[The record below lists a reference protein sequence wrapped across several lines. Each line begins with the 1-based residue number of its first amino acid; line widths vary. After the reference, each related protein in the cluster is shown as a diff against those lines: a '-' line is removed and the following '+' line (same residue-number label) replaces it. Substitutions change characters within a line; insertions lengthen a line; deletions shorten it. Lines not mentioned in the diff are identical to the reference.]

1 MRNKFFTDSL
11 GCKCKVVRRKT
22 PVGLRYTVI
31 WCAAGRWCESHVYAS
46 TPVKVRKKYGVHVDS
61 FLDYVFTDYYNKDCN

>member
-22 PVGLRYTVI
+22 PAGYTVI
-31 WCAAGRWCESHVYAS
+31 WCTEGRWSESRMFGR
-46 TPVKVRKKYGVHVDS
+46 TPAMARKKYESNIDS
-61 FLDYVFTDYYNKDCN
+61 FLDYVFADYYNKDCN